1 MLWIKQT
8 CSFGFASLYFV
19 TVVVEVFFNNCVFV
33 FAQEL
38 SAWRMETGQGYP
50 AEPLV
55 AFWAVSSANPGSAS
69 TAALAPHCLTPS
81 PTDGNTPHCV
91 CLPLPPSGS
100 SHCAASGRALWPKS
114 WRFLHLQVLHEI
126 PFVQESFQVASWVF
140 PWGLSEIQKIFFHLL
155 WWTLIS
161 VISSWAPWTPASPTA
176 GDPHPKLFLVP
187 GSPLLPSMQM
197 QPQQL
202 AQLYPASRQAQQG
215 GSDGP
220 GCIWP
225 TSNHQDKWSGK
236 GEFILH
242 LEVRSEAEV
251 SFSLL
256 HPSVK
261 LKIAAWRQFWFCC
274 SATAWA
280 FSTSLAAKMSS
291 AVEMNELCIF
301 LGNRSQRGVWTS
313 DITH

>member
-1 MLWIKQT
+1 MALLHSILLLSLSKCSLITVCLYLLKSCLLGGWRQVRVTLLSRWWPFGRSPLQIQAVPALLLWPHTASHQVPLTVTHHTVFACLSLPVEVLTVPRQAEPSGQSHGDFSTCRFYMRFLLSKNPFRWHHESSHGGFLRFRKSFFTYYGELWIL
-8 CSFGFASLYFV
+8 SL
-19 TVVVEVFFNNCVFV
+19 
-33 FAQEL
+33 AL
-38 SAWRMETGQGYP
+38 GLH
-50 AEPLV
+50 EPQL
-55 AFWAVSSANPGSAS
+55 PPQLGI
-69 TAALAPHCLTPS
+69 LTPNCSLSQGLHCS
-81 PTDGNTPHCV
+81 PPCR
-91 CLPLPPSGS
+91 CSL
-100 SHCAASGRALWPKS
+100 
-114 WRFLHLQVLHEI
+114 
-126 PFVQESFQVASWVF
+126 
-140 PWGLSEIQKIFFHLL
+140 
-155 WWTLIS
+155 
-161 VISSWAPWTPASPTA
+161 
-176 GDPHPKLFLVP
+176 
-187 GSPLLPSMQM
+187 
-197 QPQQL
+197 PQQL

>member
-38 SAWRMETGQGYP
+38 SAWRLETGQGYP

-100 SHCAASGRALWPKS
+100 SHCAASGKALWPKS

-197 QPQQL
+197 QPSSTAGTAVPSLQ
-202 AQLYPASRQAQQG
+202 
-215 GSDGP
+215 
-220 GCIWP
+220 
-225 TSNHQDKWSGK
+225 TSTAGRFRWSW
-236 GEFILH
+236 LH
-242 LEVRSEAEV
+242 LTNQQSSGQMKWKRGIHTALGSPQWGWGIFFPSPSICEAQNSSLEAILV
-251 SFSLL
+251 LLQCNGLGFQHFS
-256 HPSVK
+256 
-261 LKIAAWRQFWFCC
+261 C
-274 SATAWA
+274 
-280 FSTSLAAKMSS
+280 
-291 AVEMNELCIF
+291 
-301 LGNRSQRGVWTS
+301 G
-313 DITH
+313 